1 EKRRKDRERLKQE
14 KRKKKK
20 KKKKEKRDNNNSSRS
35 NRDGKSLP
43 KFMEWDESD
52 PFAADA
58 YSAIFDIIRKEKNS
72 SIHGLCA
79 GNLSFKLTDHIKT
92 RRRNRFKWFTKS
104 LKVKFM

>member
-1 EKRRKDRERLKQE
+1 RLRKDRERLKQE

-20 KKKKEKRDNNNSSRS
+20 KKEKRNNNNSSRS
-35 NRDGKSLP
+35 NRDGISLP
-43 KFMEWDESD
+43 KFREWDESD

-72 SIHGLCA
+72 SSHGLCA
-79 GNLSFKLTDHIKT
+79 GNLSFKLTDQIKT
-92 RRRNRFKWFTKS
+92 RRRSRLKWFIKS